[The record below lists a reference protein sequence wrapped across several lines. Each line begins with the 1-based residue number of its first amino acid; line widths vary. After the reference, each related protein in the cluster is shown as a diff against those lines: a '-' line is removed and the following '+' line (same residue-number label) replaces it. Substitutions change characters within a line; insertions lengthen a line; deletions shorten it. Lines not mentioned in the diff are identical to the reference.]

1 MSYILNIDNQKIYYN
16 KVYGKK
22 PGIIFIHGLNSDM
35 SGQKAISIE
44 KYAKKK

>member
-1 MSYILNIDNQKIYYN
+1 MPYFINNKNQKIAYKKTN
-16 KVYGKK
+16 GKR

-35 SGQKAISIE
+35 SGIKAQSIA